1 MTPISN
7 SPATL
12 NPHDHPMSSL
22 SRAKETV
29 VNMDPGVV
37 SIERVASPE
46 LLITKLVMEATK
58 QMEDNKLSSL
68 STTSISVQP
77 RPKSRGTDLSSM
89 EQIV

>member
-12 NPHDHPMSSL
+12 NLHDHPMSPL

-46 LLITKLVMEATK
+46 LLITKLVMEAAK